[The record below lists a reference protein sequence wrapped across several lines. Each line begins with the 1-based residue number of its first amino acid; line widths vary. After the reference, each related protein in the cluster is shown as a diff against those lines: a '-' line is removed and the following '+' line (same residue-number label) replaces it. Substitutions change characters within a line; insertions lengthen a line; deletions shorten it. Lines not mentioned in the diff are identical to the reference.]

1 MEVWRFARIASHDTQ
16 KLRGDVMSSFHA
28 VAIPSQMADSV
39 RSTMKSPKYGF
50 PVHREVAAGRAPCRH
65 CLEVVKLHQEEV
77 LLFTMDAFH
86 GLNVPPSPGPAYIHA
101 EACTRFTGNGGIP
114 EAYRGRLLTLE
125 AFGTDRKLISEV
137 RAKDSQ
143 EEKIAEEMFTN
154 PEVQYVQ
161 VRSTEAGCFLFRLER
176 N

>member
-1 MEVWRFARIASHDTQ
+1 
-16 KLRGDVMSSFHA
+16 MSSFHA
-28 VAIPSQMADSV
+28 VAIPTEVADGV

-50 PVHREVAAGRAPCRH
+50 PAHREVAAGRAPCRH
-65 CLEVVKLHQEEV
+65 CLKIIKLQEEEL

-86 GLNVPPSPGPAYIHA
+86 GLGVPPSPGPVYVHA
-101 EACTRFTGNGGIP
+101 ERCVRFEGNGGIP

-125 AFGTDRKLISEV
+125 AFGADRKLVAEI
-137 RAKDSQ
+137 RATNSR
-143 EEKIAEEMFTN
+143 EETIAEELFAN
-154 PEVQYVQ
+154 PEVRYVQ

>member
-1 MEVWRFARIASHDTQ
+1 
-16 KLRGDVMSSFHA
+16 MSSFHA
-28 VAIPSQMADSV
+28 VAIPTEMADSV

-50 PVHREVAAGRAPCRH
+50 PAHREVAAGRAPCRH
-65 CLEVVKLHQEEV
+65 CLEIIKLHQEEV

-86 GLNVPPSPGPAYIHA
+86 GLSVPPSPGPAYIHA
-101 EACTRFTGNGGIP
+101 EACTRFSGNGNVGIP

-125 AFGTDRKLISEV
+125 AFGADRKLISEV
-137 RAKDSQ
+137 RATDSR
-143 EEKIAEEMFTN
+143 EEKIAEEMFVN
-154 PEVQYVQ
+154 PDVEYVQ